1 MFLKYLC
8 YHSICLLISITVADE
23 NTAKMSTQA
32 TSFACRSIIFI
43 FTLPCENYNMNGLQ
57 HRITTWNLPNSLRSS
72 SEVLISKRENCKLGW
87 NLHGMRAFTA
97 TTENLGSR
105 IPWECS
111 WKFYSKPNHRTK
123 FCMCTLFVG

>member
-57 HRITTWNLPNSLRSS
+57 HSQSTELQLETCPIASAALLR
-72 SEVLISKRENCKLGW
+72 
-87 NLHGMRAFTA
+87 F
-97 TTENLGSR
+97 
-105 IPWECS
+105 
-111 WKFYSKPNHRTK
+111 
-123 FCMCTLFVG
+123 